1 MILLIDNYDSFA
13 HNLARYF
20 RRLGSEVTCVRN
32 DAIDVAQIARLQPE
46 LIIMSPGPCTPN
58 ETGCCLA
65 VMRDLGERFA
75 MLGVCL
81 GHQVIVQG
89 WGGEIVRADEPVHG
103 RASAI
108 YHDGQHDFAHVPNP
122 FVAGRYHSLVARRSS
137 LPDSLS
143 VTAWTE
149 DGMVMA
155 VRHRDLPIVGWQ
167 FHPESILTDHGY
179 LLLANLLAYMGINLP
194 NNVPTIESERALVE
208 RRPVPIPRRPVTF

>member
-20 RRLGSEVTCVRN
+20 RRLGNEVICARN
-32 DAIDVAQIARLQPE
+32 DAIDVGQIARLEPE
-46 LIIMSPGPCTPN
+46 LIVMSPGPCTPN

-65 VMRDLGERFA
+65 VMRDLGEQFA
-75 MLGVCL
+75 ILGVCL

-89 WGGEIVRADEPVHG
+89 LGGEVVRADEPVHG

-108 YHDGQHDFAHVPNP
+108 YHDGQHDFMNVPNP
-122 FVAGRYHSLVARRSS
+122 FVAGRYHSLVACRAT

-149 DGMVMA
+149 DGLVMA
-155 VRHRDLPIVGWQ
+155 VRHSELRIIGWQ
-167 FHPESILTDHGY
+167 FHPESILTENGY
-179 LLLANLLAYMGINLP
+179 PLLANLLAYTGIKLP
-194 NNVPTIESERALVE
+194 QDVPTIESERTLVE
-208 RRPVPIPRRPVTF
+208 RRPVPLPQRPITF